1 MCGKSIDDIRK
12 SLQPTPKKE
21 ELKKEDSILYP
32 GVEGTPVEQKK
43 MTKKEQKK
51 TLDEIHAF
59 VDKL

>member
-12 SLQPTPKKE
+12 SLQPKNE
-21 ELKKEDSILYP
+21 ETKKEDSILYP
-32 GVEGTPVEQKK
+32 GVEDSPVAEPKK
-43 MTKKEQKK
+43 ILTKKEYKK